1 VGGVLK
7 VDMTSLATALSDT
20 IICCPYQ
27 ALPAAAPLPKHD
39 DAEEVTMQDADLS
52 HMGQNAH
59 GRGGAYDED
68 DDEEGR
74 GGQRVQCAQQ

>member
-1 VGGVLK
+1 
-7 VDMTSLATALSDT
+7 MESLASALSDT
-20 IICCPYQ
+20 IIYCPCQ

-39 DAEEVTMQDADLS
+39 DAEEVTMQDADLTN
-52 HMGQNAH
+52 MGQNAH

-68 DDEEGR
+68 DDEEGGG